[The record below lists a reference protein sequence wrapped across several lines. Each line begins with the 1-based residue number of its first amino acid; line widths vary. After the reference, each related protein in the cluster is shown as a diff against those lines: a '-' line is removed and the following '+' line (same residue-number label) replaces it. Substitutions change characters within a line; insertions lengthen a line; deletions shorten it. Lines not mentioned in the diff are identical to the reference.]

1 MHKTVLTRHFSPLL
15 AASPLTT
22 YKSLAVFPEHLKL
35 LHSSFML
42 RSSAGRNRFCL
53 QIHLSFILFTSHLP
67 RFRLSALTK
76 KGKNGKKLPNNENRK
91 FMRKEFSIE
100 NNHRISKRSLLL
112 SVIFHCPPPLH
123 TERHCS
129 TLLPF
134 ICAKSS
140 DAGGRLSTSWHPT
153 RKSKRM

>member
-112 SVIFHCPPPLH
+112 SVIFHCPPPPSHRAPLLNVTSLH
-123 TERHCS
+123 LCE
-129 TLLPF
+129 
-134 ICAKSS
+134 K
-140 DAGGRLSTSWHPT
+140 
-153 RKSKRM
+153 